1 MWSLGTL
8 EGSWR
13 AAEGID
19 SHIDR
24 ADYPP
29 AAFLDVWYPDEQ
41 LWCTWRIG
49 VQISQLG
56 DVYTLL
62 ELYYVE
68 NGGTDAFMSLF
79 QCSEPR

>member
-1 MWSLGTL
+1 MGL
-8 EGSWR
+8 
-13 AAEGID
+13 D
-19 SHIDR
+19 SHADR

-29 AAFLDVWYPDEQ
+29 AASLDVWNPDEQ
-41 LWCTWRIG
+41 LWCTQCICVRAA
-49 VQISQLG
+49 QLG
-56 DVYTLL
+56 DIYTLL